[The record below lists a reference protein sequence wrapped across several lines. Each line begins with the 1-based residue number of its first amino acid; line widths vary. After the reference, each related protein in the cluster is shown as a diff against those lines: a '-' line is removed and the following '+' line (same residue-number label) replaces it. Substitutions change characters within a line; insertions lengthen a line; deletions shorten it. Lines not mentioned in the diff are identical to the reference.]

1 MSGNASAAWRSKH
14 SWAAAPWR
22 VGASSYCDGASR
34 GWDAWG
40 HRAGARSRGQQQ
52 DQSYVACSVCSAW
65 LWQSRL
71 DKGDG
76 QQKCKCGTAFA
87 DIAAKGASSR
97 EPEMYATLRNVL
109 ASLQAIAPMVQAEPA
124 IAQALSG
131 VVGPLTSVIA
141 AAAPVAAPEKEKPLE
156 ELRKV
161 ASKAR
166 AHLETLRQ
174 QVLAAHTRIAKAEEQ
189 LTAAK
194 ECLAEKEGQLE
205 PAERA
210 ATDSE
215 TEYRKAVTAVAAAAG
230 QSHRAAA
237 AYDIDADGDAVLG
250 ASPGS
255 DEAAAHLKRVLDAY
269 EQRRA
274 KRQCAEALG
283 QQAAADA
290 AAAAAKATAEG
301 QRL

>member
-1 MSGNASAAWRSKH
+1 M
-14 SWAAAPWR
+14 
-22 VGASSYCDGASR
+22 GASSYSDGASR

-40 HRAGARSRGQQQ
+40 HRAGARSRGQQK
-52 DQSYVACSVCSAW
+52 DQGYVACGVCNSW
-65 LWQSRL
+65 IWQTRL

-87 DIAAKGASSR
+87 DIAAQGAAPTR
-97 EPEMYATLRNVL
+97 ESEMYATLRTVL
-109 ASLQAIAPMVQAEPA
+109 ASLQAIAPMVQTEPA
-124 IAQALSG
+124 VAQALSG
-131 VVGPLTSVIA
+131 VVGPLASVIA
-141 AAAPVAAPEKEKPLE
+141 AATPTVAPEKEKPLE

-174 QVLAAHTRIAKAEEQ
+174 QVLAAHKRIAKAEEQ
-189 LTAAK
+189 LIAAK

-210 ATDSE
+210 AIDSE
-215 TEYRKAVTAVAAAAG
+215 AEYRKAVAAVASAAG
-230 QSHRAAA
+230 QSHRTAA

-250 ASPGS
+250 SGPVS

-283 QQAAADA
+283 QKAAADA

-301 QRL
+301 QRV